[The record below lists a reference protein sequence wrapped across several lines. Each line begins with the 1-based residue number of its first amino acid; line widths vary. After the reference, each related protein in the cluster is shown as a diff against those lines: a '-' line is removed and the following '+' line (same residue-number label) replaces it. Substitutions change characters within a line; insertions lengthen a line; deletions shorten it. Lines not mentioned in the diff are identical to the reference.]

1 MNYTDSVKKVLEIAK
16 SEGEALGHGQI
27 GTEHILLGLIIERDG
42 LASRVLKSNN
52 IDEVTVR
59 KMIEENID
67 TNSDILVAD
76 PDGYSPSA
84 KRIVEHAKREAENVN
99 ATSIGTEHFL
109 MAILK
114 DKDCLAIRI
123 LNTIKGVNLRKMY
136 LDIVSV
142 IGVNDKN
149 SNIKTF
155 NPMSNTPVLDNFS
168 RDLTQMSK
176 NDLID
181 PVIGRSNEISRVIQI
196 LSRRTKN
203 NPCLIGEPG
212 VGKTAIAEGLANLI
226 VKGDVPEIVKNKRVV
241 NLDVGGMVAGT
252 KYRGEF
258 EERIKRIIEEVKNNK
273 EIILFIDEI
282 HSLIGAGDAT
292 GSLDAANILKPALA
306 RGDLQVIGAT
316 TIDEYRKYIEKDA
329 ALERRFQTVQVNE
342 PSIEDSIKILN
353 GLKYRYEKYHNVKIN
368 EDAVEAAVKLSARY
382 IQDRNLPDKA
392 IDLIDEACAK
402 TKIAYFTNP
411 TLYKEYEEK
420 LRDLDAKKEEYI
432 IKDDFESA
440 KKINQEKEALMK
452 HFDDIKNKNN
462 ANENE
467 INLSIG
473 EEDIAD
479 VVSTWTSIPVKKIT
493 EDENKKLAN
502 LENDLHKRVIGQND
516 AVTSIS
522 KAIRRNRIGLKDPKK
537 PIGTFLFLGPTG
549 VGKTEL
555 CKALADIMFGSEE
568 NLIRVDM
575 SEYMER
581 HTVSKLIGSPPG
593 YVGYDEGGQLT
604 EKIRRKPYS
613 VVLFDEIEKAHQDVF
628 NIMLQIFD
636 DGHITD
642 SQGRKV
648 DFKNCII
655 IMTSNVGANLIVNPK
670 NLGFKLSDS
679 DEKKEYED
687 MKSNIMSEIKNVFKP
702 EFINRIDEIIVFH
715 KLDKEDIKNILDLQ
729 LKQIIDRA
737 KESLN
742 VDIVVDEDAK
752 ELILKEGFEQQY
764 GARKL
769 KRTLTELLENLIAD
783 ETVNGNIKMND
794 KITITAN
801 EDKLVI
807 KKNNKNSKKDVKNA
821 KEE

>member
-1 MNYTDSVKKVLEIAK
+1 MDYTESTKRVLEIARR
-16 SEGEALGHGQI
+16 EGNALGHGQI
-27 GTEHILLGLIIERDG
+27 GTEHILLGLIIEKEG
-42 LASRVLKSNN
+42 LASRILKSNN
-52 IDEVTVR
+52 IDEITVR

-67 TNSDILVAD
+67 TNSDVLVDD

-84 KRIVEHAKREAENVN
+84 KRIVEHAKQEAQNVN
-99 ATSIGTEHFL
+99 STSIGTEHFL

-114 DKDCLAIRI
+114 DRDCLAIRI

-142 IGVNDKN
+142 IGTNDKN
-149 SNIKTF
+149 TNSKGF

-168 RDLTQMSK
+168 RDLTAMSK

-181 PVIGRSNEISRVIQI
+181 PVIGRTKEINRVIQI

-212 VGKTAIAEGLANLI
+212 VGKTSIAEGLANLI
-226 VKGDVPEIVKNKRVV
+226 VNGDVPEIVKNKRVI

-273 EIILFIDEI
+273 DIILFIDEI
-282 HSLIGAGDAT
+282 HSLIGAGDAS

-306 RGDLQVIGAT
+306 RGDIQVIGAT

-342 PSIEDSIKILN
+342 PSVEDSIKILN
-353 GLKYRYEKYHNVKIN
+353 GLKYRYEKYHNVKIT
-368 EDAVEAAVKLSARY
+368 EESVDAAVRLSARY

-402 TKIAYFTNP
+402 IKIAHFSNP

-420 LRDLDAKKEEYI
+420 MKTLDEEKEKYI
-432 IKDDFESA
+432 IKDDFENA
-440 KKINQEKEALMK
+440 KKIKEEQEKLKK
-452 HFDDIKNKNN
+452 HFDDIKKKNEFTN
-462 ANENE
+462 NEKE
-467 INLSIG
+467 LSIN
-473 EEDIAD
+473 EDDIAD

-502 LENDLHKRVIGQND
+502 LENDLHKRVIGQDD
-516 AVTSIS
+516 AVSSIA

-613 VVLFDEIEKAHQDVF
+613 VVLFDEIEKAHRDVF
-628 NIMLQIFD
+628 NIMLQMFD

-648 DFKNCII
+648 SFKNCII
-655 IMTSNVGANLIVNPK
+655 IMTSNVGANLIIEPN

-687 MKSNIMSEIKNVFKP
+687 MKSNIMGEVKKTFKP

-715 KLDKEDIKNILDLQ
+715 KLDKENIRNILELQ
-729 LKQIIDRA
+729 LKEIFERA

-742 VDIVVDEDAK
+742 IEITISDEAK
-752 ELILKEGFEQQY
+752 ELLLKEGFEQQY

-769 KRTLTELLENLIAD
+769 KRTLTEMLENLIAD
-783 ETVNGNIKMND
+783 ETVSGNIKIND
-794 KITITAN
+794 SVVIKVKD
-801 EDKLVI
+801 DKLEI
-807 KKNNKNSKKDVKNA
+807 KKDAKKSKK
-821 KEE
+821 